1 MGRSRIS
8 TVCFKRLCAYL
19 LQLLSKVQSILNIQF
34 SSVKSLSFVRLFP
47 TLCSAARQGV
57 LSLSITNSRS
67 LPKPMSIESVMPSS
81 LNIGLAQKFIWVFP
95 YDMLENL
102 KKLFS
107 QYIFSQIYI
116 LKKKKRKRKKS
127 HTNKLKPKHMKDP
140 LSDPPSP

>member
-107 QYIFSQIYI
+107 QYIF